1 MALADLALRAAGLR
15 ARPPAPRS
23 TRPPAGALESPG
35 FYGTPHQPLW
45 PSFEGASQVELGQR
59 NLYATRA
66 IEKLADMISGLPFQ
80 AGNVTSRTPRPT
92 SRMMQLLGPAP
103 GRPNPKWSSQRMW
116 RYQIIQYL
124 SMGKFGVVHERD
136 ASGRIVALWPLMAQY
151 LIPVLAPAG
160 STDYFEGYRYG
171 TRGAQGYREYTLDE
185 VTYVYRPSQLDLR
198 QPEAPLRLARWGI
211 DILRL
216 IDEFDQ
222 SFLKNGGVPAH
233 LVVTPSFEDNT
244 ARVAFRDQFRT
255 KFGGAR
261 NAGKPAFAEYTDE
274 QGDYGQGQ
282 PRQTVDVK
290 VIGTAQKDAQMAE
303 TRQSRIDDMA
313 LAIGVPLSLL
323 GLSRDSKYTN
333 MGTDRENCWKE
344 AANPLAG
351 ELADN
356 INTAFATT
364 MDNVTDV
371 GWFDISGVAE
381 LRRPPVFTEA
391 GGINAVA
398 AGTISPNEYRKD
410 RGLAALTDPDADVAR
425 PRPLTIRDT
434 FTVAAPGT
442 PNPDAPA
449 LDQPPAPT
457 AKPKLKVVR
466 SVRTDLL
473 DVVRA
478 QLATE
483 LAAQRGELEARRD
496 GKRGGRRRAHAA
508 LDLGLVY
515 DRDHWQRR
523 MATNLAPGLRA
534 AGYGDD
540 TIESFSADVT
550 AAVLAQ
556 LDGQTSIPQVAWGPD
571 DYLTALDR
579 PAVQLDAGM
588 VETVLAQ
595 VAGGQHDAAS
605 ALAMLGGGS

>member
-1 MALADLALRAAGLR
+1 MALADLALRAAGVR

-23 TRPPAGALESPG
+23 TTPPPGALESPN

-80 AGNVTSRTPRPT
+80 AGNVKSRLPRPT

-103 GRPNPKWSSQRMW
+103 GRPNPKWSSQRLW
-116 RYQIIQYL
+116 RYTVIQYL
-124 SMGKFGVVHERD
+124 SMGKFGLVHERD
-136 ASGRIVALWPLMAQY
+136 SAGRIVALWPLMAQY

-160 STDYFEGYRYG
+160 STDYFEGYTYG
-171 TRGAQGYREYTLDE
+171 TRGARGYREYELDE
-185 VTYVYRPSQLDLR
+185 VTYVYRPSQTDLR

-222 SFLKNGGVPAH
+222 AFLKNGGVPAH
-233 LVVTPSFEDNT
+233 LVITPTFTQNDD
-244 ARVAFRDQFRT
+244 RVAFRNQFRS

-261 NAGKPAFAEYTDE
+261 NAGKPAFAEYNDE

-290 VIGTAQKDAQMAE
+290 TIGLAQKDSQMAE
-303 TRQSRIDDMA
+303 TRQARVDDMA
-313 LAIGVPLSLL
+313 IAIGVPLSLL

-344 AANPLAG
+344 TANPLAG

-356 INTAFATT
+356 VNTALSSL
-364 MDNVTDV
+364 DNVTDV
-371 GWFDISGVAE
+371 GWFDTSGVPE
-381 LRRPPVFTEA
+381 LRTPPVFTEQ
-391 GGINAVA
+391 GGLAAVDD
-398 AGTISPNEYRKD
+398 GVITVNEYRKD
-410 RGLAALTDPDADVAR
+410 RGLPPLPDGDEPRVKVA
-425 PRPLTIRDT
+425 
-434 FTVAAPGT
+434 
-442 PNPDAPA
+442 
-449 LDQPPAPT
+449 PPAIEPPAGEPQQDT
-457 AKPKLKVVR
+457 EPPPVKPAPKLKAVR
-466 SVRTDLL
+466 AVAVRADML

-483 LAAQRGELEARRD
+483 LADQRRELEARQT
-496 GKRGGRRRAHAA
+496 GKRGGRRRAHAQ
-508 LDLGLVY
+508 LDLALVY
-515 DRDHWQRR
+515 DREYWKKR
-523 MATNLAPGLRA
+523 MVKNLTPGLRA
-534 AGYGDD
+534 AGYADPV
-540 TIESFSADVT
+540 IETWSHDVT
-550 AAVLAQ
+550 GQVLDQ
-556 LDGQTSIPQVAWGPD
+556 LGGQTAMPSMAFDPD
-571 DYLTALDR
+571 GYLPALDQ
-579 PAVQLDAGM
+579 AGLQLDAGL

-595 VAGGQHDAAS
+595 VAGGQHDAAA
-605 ALAMLGGGS
+605 ALQLLGGGG

>member
-45 PSFEGASQVELGQR
+45 PSFEGASQIELGQR

-103 GRPNPKWSSQRMW
+103 GRPNPKWSSQRLW
-116 RYQIIQYL
+116 RYSTIQYL
-124 SMGKFGVVHERD
+124 SMGKFGLVHERD
-136 ASGRIVALWPLMAQY
+136 SAGRIVALWPLMAQY

-216 IDEFDQ
+216 MDEFDRA
-222 SFLKNGGVPAH
+222 FLANGGVPAH
-233 LVVTPSFEDNT
+233 LVVTPSFTQNDD
-244 ARVAFRDQFRT
+244 RVAFRDQFRT

-274 QGDYGQGQ
+274 PGDYGQGQ

-290 VIGTAQKDAQMAE
+290 TIGLAQKDSQMAE
-303 TRQSRIDDMA
+303 TRQARIDDMA
-313 LAIGVPLSLL
+313 IAIGVPLSLL

-344 AANPLAG
+344 TANPLAG

-356 INTAFATT
+356 VNTGLSF
-364 MDNVTDV
+364 MDNPNDV
-371 GWFDISGVAE
+371 GWFDTSGVAE
-381 LRRPPVFTEA
+381 LRTPPVFTEQ
-391 GGINAVA
+391 GGMAAVD
-398 AGTISPNEYRKD
+398 GGVITENEYRRD
-410 RGLAALTDPDADVAR
+410 RGLPPKDGGDVYR
-425 PRPLTIRDT
+425 TK
-434 FTVAAPGT
+434 AAP
-442 PNPDAPA
+442 PA
-449 LDQPPAPT
+449 LPPAGEPEPPVELPP
-457 AKPKLKVVR
+457 AKPKLKAVR
-466 SVRTDLL
+466 ATAVRTDLL

-483 LAAQRGELEARRD
+483 LAAQRGELEARAA

-515 DRDHWQRR
+515 DQDHWQRR
-523 MATNLAPGLRA
+523 LAANLAPGLRA
-534 AGYGDD
+534 AGYED
-540 TIESFSADVT
+540 TAIESFSVDVT
-550 AAVLAQ
+550 SAVMAQ
-556 LDGQTSIPQVAWGPD
+556 LDGRTSIPEVAWDPD
-571 DYLTALDR
+571 DYLSALDR
-579 PAVQLDAGM
+579 AGLQLDAGM

-595 VAGGQHDAAS
+595 VAGGQHDAAA
-605 ALAMLGGGS
+605 ALAMFGGGA

>member
-23 TRPPAGALESPG
+23 TTPPPGALESPN

-45 PSFEGASQVELGQR
+45 PSFEGATQVELGQR

-116 RYQIIQYL
+116 RYEIIQYL
-124 SMGKFGVVHERD
+124 TMGKFAMVHERD
-136 ASGRIVALWPLMAQY
+136 SAGRIVALWPLMAQH
-151 LIPVLAPAG
+151 LVPVLAPAG

-171 TRGAQGYREYTLDE
+171 TRGAQGYREYNLDE

-233 LVVTPSFEDNT
+233 LVITPSFTDKN

-323 GLSRDSKYTN
+323 GLSRDSKFTN
-333 MGTDRENCWKE
+333 MNTDRENCWKE
-344 AANPLAG
+344 TANPLAG

-356 INTAFATT
+356 VNTALSF
-364 MDNVTDV
+364 MDNPTDV

-381 LRRPPVFTEA
+381 LRRPPVFTEQ
-391 GGINAVA
+391 GGLAAVQD
-398 AGTISPNEYRKD
+398 GTISENEYRTD
-410 RGLAALTDPDADVAR
+410 RGLPPKEGGDVYRTKAE
-425 PRPLTIRDT
+425 PPVIE
-434 FTVAAPGT
+434 
-442 PNPDAPA
+442 
-449 LDQPPAPT
+449 PPASEPQPAIPAPP
-457 AKPKLKVVR
+457 AKPPVR
-466 SVRTDLL
+466 ATAVRTDLL

-483 LAAQRGELEARRD
+483 LSAQRVELEARRD

-508 LDLGLVY
+508 LDLALVY
-515 DRDHWQRR
+515 DQDHWQRR
-523 MATNLAPGLRA
+523 LATNLAPGLRA
-534 AGYGDD
+534 AGYGDEA
-540 TIESFSADVT
+540 IESFSVDVT
-550 AAVLAQ
+550 SAVLAQ
-556 LDGQTSIPQVAWGPD
+556 LDGQTSIPEVAWEPD
-571 DYLTALDR
+571 GYLPALDR
-579 PAVQLDAGM
+579 PAVQLDAGL

-595 VAGGQHDAAS
+595 VAGGQHDAAT
-605 ALAMLGGGS
+605 ALALLGGAA

>member
-23 TRPPAGALESPG
+23 TTPPPGALESPN

-45 PSFEGASQVELGQR
+45 PSFEGATQVELGQR

-103 GRPNPKWSSQRMW
+103 GRPNPKWSSQRLW
-116 RYQIIQYL
+116 RYEIIQYL
-124 SMGKFGVVHERD
+124 TMGKFAMVHERD
-136 ASGRIVALWPLMAQY
+136 NAGRIVALWPLMAQH
-151 LIPVLAPAG
+151 LVPVLAPAG

-171 TRGAQGYREYTLDE
+171 TRGAQGYREYNLDE
-185 VTYVYRPSQLDLR
+185 VTYVYRPSQIDLR

-233 LVVTPSFEDNT
+233 LVITPSFTDKN

-274 QGDYGQGQ
+274 QGDFGQGQ

-323 GLSRDSKYTN
+323 GLSRDSKFTN
-333 MGTDRENCWKE
+333 MNTDRENCWKE
-344 AANPLAG
+344 TANPLAG

-356 INTAFATT
+356 VNTALSF
-364 MDNVTDV
+364 MDNPTDV

-381 LRRPPVFTEA
+381 LRRPPVFTEQ
-391 GGINAVA
+391 GGLAAVQD
-398 AGTISPNEYRKD
+398 GTISENEYRTD
-410 RGLAALTDPDADVAR
+410 RGLPPKEGGDVYRTKAE
-425 PRPLTIRDT
+425 PPVIE
-434 FTVAAPGT
+434 
-442 PNPDAPA
+442 
-449 LDQPPAPT
+449 PPASEPQPAIPAPP
-457 AKPKLKVVR
+457 AKPPVR
-466 SVRTDLL
+466 ATAVRTDLL

-483 LAAQRGELEARRD
+483 LSAQRVELEARRD

-508 LDLGLVY
+508 LDLALVY
-515 DRDHWQRR
+515 DQDHWQRR
-523 MATNLAPGLRA
+523 LATNLAPGLRA
-534 AGYGDD
+534 AGYGDEA
-540 TIESFSADVT
+540 IESFSVDVT
-550 AAVLAQ
+550 SAVLAQ
-556 LDGQTSIPQVAWGPD
+556 LDGQTSIPEVAWEPD
-571 DYLTALDR
+571 GYLPALDR
-579 PAVQLDAGM
+579 PAVQLDAGL

-595 VAGGQHDAAS
+595 VAGGQHDAAT
-605 ALAMLGGGS
+605 ALALLGGAA

>member
-1 MALADLALRAAGLR
+1 
-15 ARPPAPRS
+15 
-23 TRPPAGALESPG
+23 
-35 FYGTPHQPLW
+35 
-45 PSFEGASQVELGQR
+45 V
-59 NLYATRA
+59 
-66 IEKLADMISGLPFQ
+66 
-80 AGNVTSRTPRPT
+80 
-92 SRMMQLLGPAP
+92 
-103 GRPNPKWSSQRMW
+103 
-116 RYQIIQYL
+116 
-124 SMGKFGVVHERD
+124 
-136 ASGRIVALWPLMAQY
+136 
-151 LIPVLAPAG
+151 PVLAPAG

-185 VTYVYRPSQLDLR
+185 VSYVYRPSQLDLR

-222 SFLKNGGVPAH
+222 AFLKNGGVPAH
-233 LVVTPSFEDNT
+233 LVVTPTFADNDS
-244 ARVAFRDQFRT
+244 RVAFRDQFRT

-290 VIGTAQKDAQMAE
+290 TIGLAQKDSQMAE

-323 GLSRDSKYTN
+323 GLSRDSKFTN

-344 AANPLAG
+344 TANPLAG

-356 INTAFATT
+356 VNTAFATT
-364 MDNVTDV
+364 MDNPTDV
-371 GWFDISGVAE
+371 GWFDTSGIAE
-381 LRRPPVFTEA
+381 LRRPPVFTEQ
-391 GGINAVA
+391 GGLAAVQD
-398 AGTISPNEYRKD
+398 GTISENEYRTD
-410 RGLAALTDPDADVAR
+410 RGLPPKEGGDIYRTK
-425 PRPLTIRDT
+425 
-434 FTVAAPGT
+434 AAPPAIEPPVGEPQPDIPT
-442 PNPDAPA
+442 PPGKPA
-449 LDQPPAPT
+449 LKAVRAT
-457 AKPKLKVVR
+457 A
-466 SVRTDLL
+466 VRTDLL

-508 LDLGLVY
+508 LDLALVY

-523 MATNLAPGLRA
+523 LATNLAPGLRA
-534 AGYGDD
+534 AGYGDEV
-540 TIESFSADVT
+540 IESFSADVT

-571 DYLTALDR
+571 DYLPALDR
-579 PAVQLDAGM
+579 PTVQLDAGL

-595 VAGGQHDAAS
+595 VAGGQHDAAA
-605 ALAMLGGGS
+605 ALALLGGGS

>member
-23 TRPPAGALESPG
+23 TTPPPGALESPN

-45 PSFEGASQVELGQR
+45 PSFEGATQVELGQR

-103 GRPNPKWSSQRMW
+103 GRPNPKWSSQRLW
-116 RYQIIQYL
+116 RYEIIQYL
-124 SMGKFGVVHERD
+124 TMGKFAMVHERD
-136 ASGRIVALWPLMAQY
+136 SAGRIVALWPLMAQH
-151 LIPVLAPAG
+151 LVPVLAPAG

-171 TRGAQGYREYTLDE
+171 TRGAQGYREYNLDE

-233 LVVTPSFEDNT
+233 LVVTPSFTDNPS
-244 ARVAFRDQFRT
+244 RVAFRDQFRT

-274 QGDYGQGQ
+274 PGDFGQGQ

-333 MGTDRENCWKE
+333 MDTDRQNCWRE
-344 AANPLAG
+344 TANPLAG

-356 INTAFATT
+356 VNTAFATT
-364 MDNVTDV
+364 MDNPTDI
-371 GWFDISGVAE
+371 GWFDTSGVAE
-381 LRRPPVFTEA
+381 LRKPPVFTEQ
-391 GGINAVA
+391 GGLAAVQD
-398 AGTISPNEYRKD
+398 GTISENEYRTD
-410 RGLAALTDPDADVAR
+410 RGLPPKEGGDVYR
-425 PRPLTIRDT
+425 TK
-434 FTVAAPGT
+434 AAP
-442 PNPDAPA
+442 PVIE
-449 LDQPPAPT
+449 PPAGEPQPAIPT
-457 AKPKLKVVR
+457 PPAKPPVR
-466 SVRTDLL
+466 ATAVRTDLL

-483 LAAQRGELEARRD
+483 LSAQRAELEARRD

-508 LDLGLVY
+508 LDLALVY
-515 DRDHWQRR
+515 DQDHWQRR
-523 MATNLAPGLRA
+523 LAINLAPGLRA
-534 AGYGDD
+534 AGYGDEA
-540 TIESFSADVT
+540 IESFSVDVT
-550 AAVLAQ
+550 SAVLAQ
-556 LDGQTSIPQVAWGPD
+556 LDGQTSIPQVTWEPD
-571 DYLTALDR
+571 GYLPALDR
-579 PAVQLDAGM
+579 PAVQLDAGL

-595 VAGGQHDAAS
+595 VAGGQHDAAT
-605 ALAMLGGGS
+605 ALALLGGGA

>member
-23 TRPPAGALESPG
+23 TTPPPGALESPN

-45 PSFEGASQVELGQR
+45 PSFEGATQVELGQR

-103 GRPNPKWSSQRMW
+103 GRPNPKWSSQRLW
-116 RYQIIQYL
+116 RYEIIQYL
-124 SMGKFGVVHERD
+124 TMGKFAMVHERD
-136 ASGRIVALWPLMAQY
+136 NAGRIVALWPLMAQH
-151 LIPVLAPAG
+151 LVPVLAPAG

-171 TRGAQGYREYTLDE
+171 TRGAQGYREYNLDE
-185 VTYVYRPSQLDLR
+185 VTYVYRPSQIDLR

-233 LVVTPSFEDNT
+233 LVITPSFTDKN

-274 QGDYGQGQ
+274 QGDFGQGQ

-290 VIGTAQKDAQMAE
+290 VIGTAQKDAQRAE

-323 GLSRDSKYTN
+323 GLSRDSKFTN
-333 MGTDRENCWKE
+333 MNTDRENCWKE
-344 AANPLAG
+344 TANPLAG

-356 INTAFATT
+356 VNTALSF
-364 MDNVTDV
+364 MDNPTDV

-381 LRRPPVFTEA
+381 LRRPPVFTEQ
-391 GGINAVA
+391 GGLAAVQD
-398 AGTISPNEYRKD
+398 GTISENEYRTD
-410 RGLAALTDPDADVAR
+410 RGLPPKEGGDVYRTKAE
-425 PRPLTIRDT
+425 PPVIE
-434 FTVAAPGT
+434 
-442 PNPDAPA
+442 
-449 LDQPPAPT
+449 PPASEPQPAIPAPP
-457 AKPKLKVVR
+457 AKPPVR
-466 SVRTDLL
+466 ATAVRTDLL

-483 LAAQRGELEARRD
+483 LSAQRVELEARRD

-508 LDLGLVY
+508 LDLALVY
-515 DRDHWQRR
+515 DQDHWQRR
-523 MATNLAPGLRA
+523 LATNLAPGLRA
-534 AGYGDD
+534 AGYGDEA
-540 TIESFSADVT
+540 IESFSVDVT
-550 AAVLAQ
+550 SAVLAQ
-556 LDGQTSIPQVAWGPD
+556 LDGQTSIPEVAWEPD
-571 DYLTALDR
+571 GYLPALDR
-579 PAVQLDAGM
+579 PAVQLDAGL

-595 VAGGQHDAAS
+595 VAGGQHDAAT
-605 ALAMLGGGS
+605 ALALLGGAA